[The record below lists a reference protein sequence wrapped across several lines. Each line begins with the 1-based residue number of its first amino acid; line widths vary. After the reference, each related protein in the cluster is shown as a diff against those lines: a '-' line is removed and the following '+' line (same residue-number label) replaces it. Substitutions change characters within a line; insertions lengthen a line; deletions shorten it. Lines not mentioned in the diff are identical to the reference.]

1 MNSWTIN
8 FDSYGD
14 YYRAEAEEISDAE
27 LRERGMSA
35 HEVLR
40 VRSLS
45 DVERCKAITAFLVKD
60 ALSELRSRH

>member
-1 MNSWTIN
+1 MNSRTIN

-14 YYRAEAEEISDAE
+14 YYRAVAEEISDAE

-35 HEVLR
+35 HELLR

-45 DVERCKAITAFLVKD
+45 VVERCEAITAFLVRD
-60 ALSELRSRH
+60 SLSGLSSRH

>member
-1 MNSWTIN
+1 MNSRTIH

-14 YYRAEAEEISDAE
+14 FYRAVAEEISDAE

-40 VRSLS
+40 VRRLS
-45 DVERCKAITAFLVKD
+45 DFERCEAITAFLVRD
-60 ALSELRSRH
+60 SLSGLRSRR

>member
-1 MNSWTIN
+1 MNSRTIN

-14 YYRAEAEEISDAE
+14 YYRAVAEEISDAE

-40 VRSLS
+40 VRRLS
-45 DVERCKAITAFLVKD
+45 DFERSEAITAFLVRD
-60 ALSELRSRH
+60 SLSGLSSRH